1 MPDTDDMINK
11 HALRAG
17 LDPSWLRKI
26 MRVESG
32 GDPNARTG
40 SYKGLFQLSQKEFTR
55 HGGSG
60 SIYDS
65 EQNTM
70 AAANKIAQEKL
81 AFEQKH
87 GRSANLR
94 DIYMIHQQG
103 EAGYDAHL
111 ANPDRPAWENVRK
124 YYSSDE
130 IAKKAIWGNMTPAMK
145 EKYGSVENVRS
156 SDFTSDWGGRIEG
169 QTPAVVMAKQRARH
183 EGIPSEVE
191 ARSRE
196 PTRKHIED
204 DTPVFKPIS
213 SGLPA
218 EIIPWGSV

>member
-40 SYKGLFQLSQKEFTR
+40 SYKGLFQLSQREFQR

-60 SIYDS
+60 TIYDS

-81 AFEQKH
+81 TFEQKH
-87 GRSANLR
+87 GGTANPR
-94 DIYMIHQQG
+94 AIYMCPHRG
-103 EAGYDAHL
+103 ESAYDA
-111 ANPDRPAWENVRK
+111 PME
-124 YYSSDE
+124 
-130 IAKKAIWGNMTPAMK
+130 
-145 EKYGSVENVRS
+145 
-156 SDFTSDWGGRIEG
+156 
-169 QTPAVVMAKQRARH
+169 RH
-183 EGIPSEVE
+183 
-191 ARSRE
+191 
-196 PTRKHIED
+196 
-204 DTPVFKPIS
+204 
-213 SGLPA
+213 
-218 EIIPWGSV
+218 